1 MDLMTFIKAARV
13 FTDLGDAVSDQLV
26 DVMNGEAVHGDNAA
40 DWYKNAVAAAA
51 SYPSPPTRCDNPECE
66 FHLGRE

>member
-1 MDLMTFIKAARV
+1 MKIATYK
-13 FTDLGDAVSDQLV
+13 DAVKRAQADRILARL
-26 DVMNGEAVHGDNAA
+26 GFEI